1 MIDTLSISSSLKR
14 WDSSSIDSSTVLEQA
29 DLQSK
34 GENYEKASYQKGD
47 SVSSHIAPVERKIST
62 EIFSNP
68 DPILDQNM
76 LFCCI
81 SRNTSSSLRL
91 ER

>member
-47 SVSSHIAPVERKIST
+47 SVSSHIALLKGRLVLKYFR
-62 EIFSNP
+62 
-68 DPILDQNM
+68 ILT
-76 LFCCI
+76 LF
-81 SRNTSSSLRL
+81 
-91 ER
+91 

>member
-47 SVSSHIAPVERKIST
+47 SVSSHIAH
-62 EIFSNP
+62 
-68 DPILDQNM
+68 
-76 LFCCI
+76 C
-81 SRNTSSSLRL
+81 
-91 ER
+91 